1 MSDGLSSLNL
11 SLFDAPKALP
21 GQADQGEDQPAPVIT
36 RIKKTRSGRDI
47 LVCSVC
53 PAPPDALK
61 IASDLGLALFTP
73 AEIETMRGCHADLV
87 DKIIEVKV
95 VFPGADVAKVIQEQT
110 EAAH

>member
-11 SLFDAPKALP
+11 SLFDTAKSCSENP
-21 GQADQGEDQPAPVIT
+21 GATDQPAPVIT

-47 LVCSVC
+47 LVCSVAPS
-53 PAPPDALK
+53 PAEAMK